1 MEVSIANAITTATN
15 GPTVGVQPFG
25 KTDPVIVSIVG
36 AATGTSGAQNIIV
49 DFEESVDGTTWTT
62 ASTLTLAGTFTSKPF
77 AIQTKVRKPYVRAN
91 VTTITGT
98 GASLS
103 ANLSWD

>member
-1 MEVSIANAITTATN
+1 MEVSLANAITTATN
-15 GPTVGVQPFG
+15 GPTVGIQPFG
-25 KTDPVIVSIVG
+25 KTDPIIVEVVG
-36 AATGTSGAQNIIV
+36 AATGTAGAINIV
-49 DFEESVDGTTWTT
+49 FDVEESVDGTTFTT

-77 AIQTKVRKPYVRAN
+77 AIQTKIRKAYARIN

-103 ANLSWD
+103 ANLLVA